1 MIRATFD
8 HKKYL
13 TYLQAINKEA
23 HTESVRNL
31 LNYQAKG
38 SEKLIKKTVKK
49 KFVVRT
55 NFTINS
61 IKQDRKPLGN
71 NTKRMFSRVVTTS
84 PYLYKQEDG
93 DTENKKSIPTLFARS
108 NTFKKIVKRQYRQN
122 QLGNF
127 QYDKSKPKTFFL
139 GKPKGGNRTYGIYM
153 RYAKNKK
160 LTKIRNVSQ
169 DDVKIKPTKF
179 FSSSVNKY
187 AELKTINKFF
197 SLDAQKNL
205 KEISK
210 RFY

>member
-13 TYLQAINKEA
+13 TYLKAVNKEA

-38 SEKLIKKTVKK
+38 SEKLIKKTVKR

-61 IKQDRKPLGN
+61 IKNDRKPLGI

-84 PYLYKQEDG
+84 LYLENQDDG
-93 DTENKKSIPTLFARS
+93 GTEKKKSIPTLKTRS
-108 NTFKKIVKRQYRQN
+108 DNFKKVVKKQYRQN

-139 GKPKGGNRTYGIYM
+139 GKPKGGNRKYGIYM

-160 LTKIRNVSQ
+160 LTKIRNVSK
-169 DDVKIKPTKF
+169 DDITIKPTKF
-179 FSSSVNKY
+179 FSSSVTKY

-197 SLDAQKNL
+197 SLDAQKRL
-205 KEISK
+205 KEISDK
-210 RFY
+210 FY